1 MWFDPYL
8 STSKCECTWLR
19 NLRGGDEVK
28 LLIGRQDFRATA
40 QTSDNADDVAR
51 GLLEILAAAGITK
64 YFDGGIDLSGKPD
77 LEDIRLAAESL
88 VMVRFLFAENE

>member
-1 MWFDPYL
+1 
-8 STSKCECTWLR
+8 
-19 NLRGGDEVK
+19 
-28 LLIGRQDFRATA
+28 
-40 QTSDNADDVAR
+40 
-51 GLLEILAAAGITK
+51 LEILAAAAGITK